1 MELEQL
7 GFDDWFKEAISG
19 LKHPGCSPARV
30 TAVDRESYLIRN
42 VEKEL
47 RAELAGNL
55 LYNTEAGSD
64 LPGVGD
70 WVNAQFYD
78 GDTFAII
85 HEVFPRKSLL
95 RRKSSGRTVN
105 YQVIAAN
112 VDTAF
117 ILQSCDANFN
127 IHRLERYLVMAV
139 DGRVRPVL
147 VFTKKDLAS
156 PADLAR
162 MEADVRKA
170 GIEYPIIFISSR
182 VDDGLDALKP
192 VMEPGKTF
200 CLLGSSG
207 VGKTTL
213 LNRLVGQD
221 LFDTQDVREFD
232 GKGRHTTTRRQL
244 TMLDWGAM
252 LIDTP
257 GMRELGTIGMGDG
270 IDGNF
275 ADAAELA
282 RECRFTDCS
291 HTTEDGCA
299 LLAALENGRLSRDRY
314 DSYMGLMSESN
325 FHEMTYLEKRKK
337 DKDFGRFVKTVK
349 KQLKK

>member
-7 GFDDWFKEAISG
+7 GFDDRFKEAISG
-19 LKHPGCSPARV
+19 MKRPGCSPARV
-30 TAVDRESYLIRN
+30 TAVDRESYLIRTT
-42 VEKEL
+42 ETEL

-55 LYNTEAGSD
+55 LYNTDSASD

-78 GDTFAII
+78 GDTFAVI
-85 HEVFPRKSLL
+85 HEVFPRMSLL
-95 RRKSSGRTVN
+95 RRKASGRAVD

-139 DGRVRPVL
+139 DGRVHPAL

-156 PADLAR
+156 PADLTR
-162 MEADVRKA
+162 MEADVHNA
-170 GIEYPIIFISSR
+170 GMDYPIIFISSR
-182 VDDGLDALKP
+182 LDDGLDSLKP
-192 VMEPGKTF
+192 MMEPGKTF

-213 LNRLVGQD
+213 LNRLIGHDQ
-221 LFDTQDVREFD
+221 FDTQDVREFD

-244 TMLDWGAM
+244 TVLDWGAM

-257 GMRELGTIGMGDG
+257 GMRELGTIGMGAG
-270 IDGNF
+270 IDGSF
-275 ADAAELA
+275 TDATDLA
-282 RECRFTDCS
+282 SECRYADCS
-291 HTTEDGCA
+291 HTSEDGCA
-299 LLAALENGRLSRDRY
+299 LLAALEDGRLSRDRY
-314 DSYMGLMSESN
+314 ESYLSLRSESD
-325 FHEMTYLEKRKK
+325 FHELSYSEKRKK
-337 DKDFGRFVKTVK
+337 DKDFGRFIKTAK